1 MNMPTIPTDY
11 SKRNTSESVD
21 LANWIMR
28 VFISAGALVLFYG
41 SLIWAAS

>member
-1 MNMPTIPTDY
+1 MTDY
-11 SKRNTSESVD
+11 KNINTSESVD

-28 VFISAGALVLFYG
+28 VIGCVATLVLFYG